1 MMPEEQEKTKWQ
13 RFVDYVKPPPMPL
26 AEHRTLKERLQ
37 FLKDP
42 KFLKVLLLG
51 QFLSLCI
58 TGTNVTTTLLAAN
71 AMPTTQ
77 TFFNYLI
84 VAVVYNTVAI
94 YKRGFKGWLYQ
105 FRRRALFYFILAFI
119 DVEGNYFVV
128 KAYQYTSLLSAML
141 LDAWTTPV
149 VMILSFFCLRARYRW
164 LQYVGVIIA
173 LCGLALLVVSDV
185 LTGKNYGAVD
195 AVKGDLF
202 CILGA
207 TLYGFSNV
215 GEEFMIRKH
224 PHYEV
229 VGMLSFFATFINFVQ
244 LMILERHEFAEF
256 SKDSFSIGMMV
267 VYTVCMFCIY
277 SLGPIMFRMAGAVV
291 FNLSLLTSDFYG
303 LIFGL
308 GLFGYTVTWLYP
320 VAYVIVIVG
329 IAAYHFFPVPEPG
342 IGGFDKERQEQERR
356 ELFGIRSETDIESQ
370 PSDVQPTD
378 APADEVL
385 TTNDEKN

>member
-1 MMPEEQEKTKWQ
+1 MESEKTKWQ
-13 RFVDYVKPPPMPL
+13 RLVDYVKAPEIPPS
-26 AEHRTLKERLQ
+26 EKKTWKERLM

-58 TGTNVTTTLLAAN
+58 TGTNVTTTLLASN
-71 AMPTTQ
+71 SMPTTQ
-77 TFFNYLI
+77 TFLNYLI
-84 VAVVYNTVAI
+84 VAVVYNSIAI
-94 YKRGFKGWLYQ
+94 YKRGFKGWLLQ
-105 FRRRALFYFILAFI
+105 FWRRGLYYFVLGFI

-128 KAYQYTSLLSAML
+128 KAYEYTSLLSAML

-149 VMILSFFCLRARYRW
+149 VMILSFFFLRARYRW
-164 LQYVGVIIA
+164 LQYLGVFVA
-173 LCGLALLVVSDV
+173 LCGLGMLVASDV
-185 LTGKNYGAVD
+185 ITGKNYAAAD
-195 AVKGDLF
+195 ALKGDLF

-207 TLYGFSNV
+207 TLYGLSNV

-244 LMILERHEFAEF
+244 LMILERNEFADF
-256 SKDSFSIGMMV
+256 SKSSFSIGMMLI
-267 VYTVCMFCIY
+267 YTACMFCIY

-308 GLFGYTVTWLYP
+308 GLFGYSVTFLYP
-320 VAYVIVIVG
+320 IAYVVVIVG

-342 IGGFDKERQEQERR
+342 IGGFDKEREEQERR
-356 ELFGIRSETDIESQ
+356 ELFGIKSEDVERQDVEHIEEM
-370 PSDVQPTD
+370 SDE
-378 APADEVL
+378 AL
-385 TTNDEKN
+385 TPELSTEGKN

>member
-1 MMPEEQEKTKWQ
+1 MP
-13 RFVDYVKPPPMPL
+13 P
-26 AEHRTLKERLQ
+26 AEHRTLKERLM

-128 KAYQYTSLLSAML
+128 KAFQYTSLLSAML

-149 VMILSFFCLRARYRW
+149 VMILSFFCLRARFRW
-164 LQYVGVIIA
+164 LQYLGVFIA

-244 LMILERHEFAEF
+244 LMILERKEFAEF

-370 PSDVQPTD
+370 PTD
-378 APADEVL
+378 ASADEVL
-385 TTNDEKN
+385 TTSDEKN